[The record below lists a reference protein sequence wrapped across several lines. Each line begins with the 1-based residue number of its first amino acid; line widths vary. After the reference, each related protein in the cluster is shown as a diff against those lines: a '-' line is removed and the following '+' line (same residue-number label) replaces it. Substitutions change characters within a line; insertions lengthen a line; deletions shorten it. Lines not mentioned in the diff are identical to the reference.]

1 MSEKHNYSVVGLP
14 GSGKTTFLAALWDG
28 LSRPTTQSR
37 LSLTS
42 LPVQRKYLTEIHER
56 WLRCEPTPYTRLG
69 QGISSLTLSLS
80 HNDGSTF
87 DLMIPDI
94 AGEAY
99 NELWERR
106 TWTDGLQELS
116 RDAEGLLVFVHAD
129 DIVTMHPLVVDK
141 DSTESNAE
149 GSGDAEAPNAWD
161 PSTAPTQVKV
171 IDLIQGVRG
180 LNRSGSLPIA
190 LVLSAWDAVE
200 EEGVSP
206 DEFVCMRMPMLWQYL
221 QTNDDLPSRIF
232 GLSAQGGSV
241 ESKEEADRLRKI
253 NPPSGRVKIV
263 EAGRVSSEIARPL
276 VWLLERDSR

>member
-1 MSEKHNYSVVGLP
+1 MSENHNFTVVGLP

-28 LSRPTTQSR
+28 LSRPTTQSQ

-69 QGISSLTLSLS
+69 QGISSMTLSLS
-80 HNDGSTF
+80 HSDGAPF

-129 DIVTMHPLVVDK
+129 DIVTMHPLVVNE
-141 DSTESNAE
+141 DSTEANAE
-149 GSGDAEAPNAWD
+149 GSEDAEAPNAWD

-180 LNRSGSLPIA
+180 LNQSGSLPIA

-221 QTNDDLPSRIF
+221 QTNAELPSRIF
-232 GLSAQGGSV
+232 GLSAQGGNV
-241 ESKEEADRLRKI
+241 ESKEEADRLREI
-253 NPPSGRVKIV
+253 NPPSGRVRIV
-263 EAGRVSSEIARPL
+263 EAGLVSSEIARPL